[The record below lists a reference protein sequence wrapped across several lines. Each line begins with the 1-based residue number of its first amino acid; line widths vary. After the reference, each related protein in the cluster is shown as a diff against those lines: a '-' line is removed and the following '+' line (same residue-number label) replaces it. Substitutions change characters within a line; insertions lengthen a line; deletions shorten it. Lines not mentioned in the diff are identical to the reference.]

1 LIAAPAGT
9 DAGIAELITIFV
21 TKDETVIVDDADL
34 LWSVVE
40 SAVTAT
46 VFFDGT
52 LKGAVYVVVPPL
64 AVCAGE
70 KVPQLGA
77 LPQSATQSTPAFATS
92 LLTVAD
98 TWAEPPTTK
107 ARGGACVM
115 VTEMIGVVDA
125 ELDFAGLLEHP
136 ANPQKPATLSHE
148 SRNVA
153 R

>member
-1 LIAAPAGT
+1 VTGPATVVQVAVQSTPRFAGSPVTTAPRLIAAPAGT

-34 LWSVVE
+34 LRSVVE

-98 TWAEPPTTK
+98 T
-107 ARGGACVM
+107 
-115 VTEMIGVVDA
+115 
-125 ELDFAGLLEHP
+125 
-136 ANPQKPATLSHE
+136 
-148 SRNVA
+148 
-153 R
+153 